1 MQSGSL
7 TQAMDRQSIWSA
19 PGHLWRWYVVLF
31 VLQYFAFLGLTIWN
45 EVAGRGGSDAVQ
57 VVLNVQRGMTASIL
71 NIAASTYIVLEG
83 VMLAQRLRE
92 REKRN
97 QEERIEEAREE
108 VERQWRAWYERMQ
121 SAQEKGLPFTE
132 LPPSQNTTRRKCNAV
147 VLFDAIAWQHAAS
160 VSQRPDN

>member
-7 TQAMDRQSIWSA
+7 TQAMDRQSIWSV

-57 VVLNVQRGMTASIL
+57 VVLNVQGGMTASIL
-71 NIAASTYIVLEG
+71 NIGVSTSIILEG

-121 SAQEKGLPFTE
+121 SARKKAFPLPNFLPAKIRQEGKVTP
-132 LPPSQNTTRRKCNAV
+132 
-147 VLFDAIAWQHAAS
+147 
-160 VSQRPDN
+160 